1 MCERWFQKRSEDIRQ
16 DRVKPYSS
24 KVWQK
29 NLKYAKETKRFLVNG
44 MNLGQEFLISTCL
57 VRPFET

>member
-16 DRVKPYSS
+16 GKVGPYSS

-29 NLKYAKETKRFLVNG
+29 NLRYAKETKRFLIKG
-44 MNLGQEFLISTCL
+44 MDLGQGFLISTCL
-57 VRPFET
+57 ACGFES